1 MCSEVRAVSPGHAL
15 ETAAQTAARAAAA
28 GTPGRRAAS
37 GARLPATPQCP
48 PPRGLSPPAA
58 TGPRL
63 LLVAF
68 CCALGAS
75 LGPGDA
81 LALPTARA
89 AWVLPPT
96 GTRGRP
102 SVVGSE
108 RGPGARSSGRGQ
120 ASRAAA
126 CRPADGSPG
135 TRVPSRA
142 GRARHPLC
150 AFPGRGQNPG
160 AGRGRGT
167 PRARAPDSRRLFA
180 AGARAAHGGELR
192 AALPLPAAPV
202 LRGVHEGT
210 GPAGAGDRR
219 PRRP

>member
-75 LGPGDA
+75 
-81 LALPTARA
+81 
-89 AWVLPPT
+89 WVRE
-96 GTRGRP
+96 TRWP
-102 SVVGSE
+102 FPQ
-108 RGPGARSSGRGQ
+108 RGPPGFFPPQGRVAARPLWAPRGAPGRG
-120 ASRAAA
+120 AAA

-135 TRVPSRA
+135 TRVPGRA
-142 GRARHPLC
+142 GRTRHPLC

-167 PRARAPDSRRLFA
+167 PRARAPDRRRLFA